1 MQESLTVDAPE
12 RWYALKVFYNRTTP
26 VSERIA
32 ADGRRSYVPMH
43 RVERAVGGR
52 TVYREEPLVGSLM
65 FVRAEERYV
74 VDLERRLTGKVM
86 LYRRSGGREPAPIP
100 DTEMEIFMLV
110 TSIRDRGLEPV
121 DAFGADC
128 RRGDRVRVTDGV
140 FKGAEGY
147 VRRIGRDRRLVVSIE
162 GVVAVATSYIPTR
175 YLRKIGRS

>member
-1 MQESLTVDAPE
+1 
-12 RWYALKVFYNRTTP
+12 
-26 VSERIA
+26 
-32 ADGRRSYVPMH
+32 
-43 RVERAVGGR
+43 
-52 TVYREEPLVGSLM
+52 M

-147 VRRIGRDRRLVVSIE
+147 VRRIGKDRRLVVSIE
-162 GVVAVATSYIPTR
+162 GVVAVATSYIP
-175 YLRKIGRS
+175 LRFLQRID

>member
-12 RWYALKVFYNRTTP
+12 RWYALKVVYNRTSP
-26 VSERIA
+26 VGERIA

-52 TVYREEPLVGSLM
+52 TVSREEPLVGSLM

-147 VRRIGRDRRLVVSIE
+147 VRRIGKDRRLVVSIE
-162 GVVAVATSYIPTR
+162 GVVAVATSYIP
-175 YLRKIGRS
+175 LRFLQRID

>member
-1 MQESLTVDAPE
+1 M
-12 RWYALKVFYNRTTP
+12 FYNRTSP
-26 VSERIA
+26 VGERIA

-52 TVYREEPLVGSLM
+52 TVSREEPLVGSLM

-147 VRRIGRDRRLVVSIE
+147 VRRIGKDRRLVVSIE
-162 GVVAVATSYIPTR
+162 GVVAVATSYIP
-175 YLRKIGRS
+175 LRFLQRID